1 MVYIYAD
8 ESVCL
13 GFDFN
18 KRGTKRHLLIT
29 FLILKEWRP
38 TSSVVRNVV
47 KTLPKKTLRKKSSYL
62 HANYEKPV
70 TIMRLL
76 KGLAINEI
84 KVATMR
90 LDKRKVLVSGNPN
103 ELYSSMFVA
112 LINRLYVD
120 GIISKSD
127 EIKLIASRR
136 NTSEKLNDDFAKSIE
151 HCTNDVS
158 FDFCIMSA
166 RDDKCLQAVDFV
178 SWALWQKY
186 ENCDESYS
194 DIISSKIVKEYVM
207 YQ

>member
-8 ESVCL
+8 ESGCL
-13 GFDFN
+13 GFDFS
-18 KRGTKRHLLIT
+18 KKGTKRHLLIT

-38 TSSVVRNVV
+38 ISSVVKNVV
-47 KTLPKKTLRKKSSYL
+47 KTLPKKTLRKKNSYL

-70 TIMRLL
+70 TITRLL
-76 KGLAINEI
+76 KGLAINDI
-84 KVATMR
+84 QIAAMR

-103 ELYSSMFVA
+103 ELYSSMFVT
-112 LINRLYVD
+112 LINRLYAD

-127 EIKLIASRR
+127 EIKFIASRR

-158 FDFCIMSA
+158 FDFNILSA

-194 DIISSKIVKEYVM
+194 DIISGKIVKEYVM